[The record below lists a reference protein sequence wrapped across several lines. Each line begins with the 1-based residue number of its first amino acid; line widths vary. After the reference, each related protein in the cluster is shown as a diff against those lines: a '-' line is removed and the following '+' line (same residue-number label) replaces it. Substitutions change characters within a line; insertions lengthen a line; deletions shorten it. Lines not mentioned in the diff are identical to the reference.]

1 MDDDY
6 VAQLM
11 AKEAAENSK
20 KYSLEGLGAYQSQKY
35 AQSPFLLPFPYKKVD
50 IFQTIRQ
57 CTESQHS
64 VPPTSDQRD
73 GQS

>member
-35 AQSPFLLPFPYKKVD
+35 APFPSLLPMPYKKTN
-50 IFQTIRQ
+50 IFQTICQ
-57 CTESQHS
+57 CAESQHS

-73 GQS
+73 G